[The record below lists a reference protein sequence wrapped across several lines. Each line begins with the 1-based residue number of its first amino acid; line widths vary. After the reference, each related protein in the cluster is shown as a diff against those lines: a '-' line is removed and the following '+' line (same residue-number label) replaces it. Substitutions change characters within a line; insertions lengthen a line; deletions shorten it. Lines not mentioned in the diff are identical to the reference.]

1 MLYWMTWPS
10 ALQKRQFWHHRI
22 CWLFFKYMEIILK
35 LNSWKR
41 LSHISQKDR
50 CPPSL
55 TVSFPHSFILCMYAY
70 LYIFMYT
77 YKYKSGKQK
86 FQLVFWARFF
96 HVYPILKTNNNKSKQ
111 PACFLCAHKKQK
123 TPTMWFSESIFFI

>member
-70 LYIFMYT
+70 LYIFMY

-86 FQLVFWARFF
+86 FQLVFWAGFF
-96 HVYPILKTNNNKSKQ
+96 CVYPILKTNKQ
-111 PACFLCAHKKQK
+111 QQIKTTCMLPVRTQK
-123 TPTMWFSESIFFI
+123 TKNANHVILWEYFF